1 MSLARRLALGFV
13 SILVL
18 LLAVAITSSYALRL
32 LGAQVQRIVQVNNLK
47 TALANELMGS
57 LNDLAVH
64 TRSAALFAD
73 LDRKQLEVEAQGT
86 RAAETSY
93 VKTQRDL
100 TALLA
105 GDKASD
111 QERQLMADISRA
123 GEKVLPEFRDSLK
136 QAVDGD
142 TVAAVLTL
150 MNRVRPAEIVLRGHV
165 VELIELQRHQSE
177 SASVEVAALQH
188 NMFVVVGAL
197 VLMALVM
204 GGLIAW
210 RITVSVT
217 APISRAVVVAERIA
231 TGDLSSQV
239 EVRIFDETGRLLQGI
254 AAMQDKLKT
263 LVGGIRHAADSIQV
277 ASSEVAAGNQDLSQR
292 TEDAA
297 SNLQQTASSMD
308 HLTGIVMNS
317 ADSAR
322 LASQLAASAASAA
335 ARGGTVVAEVVSTM
349 GEINTSSARIAD
361 IITVIDGIA
370 FQTNILALNAAVEAA
385 RAGEQ
390 GRGFAVV
397 AAEVRTLAGRSAQ
410 AAKEIKILIAASV
423 DRVARG
429 TRLVADAGDTMN
441 DIVNSVQRVTDTLG
455 EITVAASAQ
464 CEGISRINT
473 AIASLDQMTQQNSA
487 LVEQSAAA
495 AESLRDQAA
504 QLAATVSTFKL
515 DREAER
521 PASLAGVTQ
530 MALLSI
536 D

>member
-47 TALANELMGS
+47 TALAHELMGS
-57 LNDLAVH
+57 LNDLAVR
-64 TRSAALFAD
+64 TRSATLFAD
-73 LDRKQLEVEAQGT
+73 LDRKQLELEAQGA
-86 RAAETSY
+86 RGAETSY
-93 VKTQRDL
+93 AKTQRDL

-123 GEKVLPEFRDSLK
+123 GEKVLPEFRESLK

-165 VELIELQRHQSE
+165 AELIELQRHQSE
-177 SASVEVAALQH
+177 SASVEVVALQH
-188 NMFVVVGAL
+188 KMFVVVGAL
-197 VLMALVM
+197 VLMALLM

-210 RITVSVT
+210 RITISVT

-231 TGDLSSQV
+231 TGDLSSQI
-239 EVRIFDETGRLLQGI
+239 EVRIFDETGRLLQAI

-277 ASSEVAAGNQDLSQR
+277 ASSEVAAGNQDLSLR

-308 HLTGIVMNS
+308 HLTGIVMNN
-317 ADSAR
+317 ADAAR

-410 AAKEIKILIAASV
+410 AAKEIRILIAASV

-441 DIVNSVQRVTDTLG
+441 DIVNSVRRVSDTLG

-464 CEGISRINT
+464 SEGIGRINS
-473 AIASLDQMTQQNSA
+473 AITSLDHMTQQNSA
-487 LVEQSAAA
+487 LVEQSAGA

-515 DREAER
+515 KRQAER
-521 PASLAGVTQ
+521 LGLPAWGGV
-530 MALLSI
+530 AVH
-536 D
+536 

>member
-1 MSLARRLALGFV
+1 MSLARRLSLGFV

-18 LLAVAITSSYALRL
+18 LLAVAITSTYALRL

-47 TALANELMGS
+47 TALANELMGNI
-57 LNDLAVH
+57 NDLAVR
-64 TRSAALFAD
+64 TRSVALFAD
-73 LDRKQLEVEAQGT
+73 LDRKQLEIEAQGT

-111 QERQLMADISRA
+111 QERKLMADISRA
-123 GEKVLPEFRDSLK
+123 GEKVLPEFRESLK
-136 QAVDGD
+136 QAMDGD

-165 VELIELQRHQSE
+165 TELIELQRHQSE
-177 SASVEVAALQH
+177 STSVEVVTLQH
-188 NMFVVVGAL
+188 NMFVVEGTL

-210 RITVSVT
+210 RITISVT

-239 EVRIFDETGRLLQGI
+239 KVRIFDETGRLLQAI

-263 LVGGIRHAADSIQV
+263 LVGGIRSAADSIQV

-297 SNLQQTASSMD
+297 SKLQQTASSMD

-322 LASQLAASAASAA
+322 LASQLAASATSAA

-349 GEINTSSARIAD
+349 GEINISSTRIAD

-410 AAKEIKILIAASV
+410 AAKEIRILIAASV
-423 DRVARG
+423 ERVARG

-464 CEGISRINT
+464 SEGIGRINT
-473 AIASLDQMTQQNSA
+473 AIVSLDQMTQQNSA

-495 AESLRDQAA
+495 AKSLRDQAA

-515 DREAER
+515 DRQAER

>member
-1 MSLARRLALGFV
+1 
-13 SILVL
+13 
-18 LLAVAITSSYALRL
+18 
-32 LGAQVQRIVQVNNLK
+32 
-47 TALANELMGS
+47 
-57 LNDLAVH
+57 
-64 TRSAALFAD
+64 
-73 LDRKQLEVEAQGT
+73 
-86 RAAETSY
+86 
-93 VKTQRDL
+93 
-100 TALLA
+100 
-105 GDKASD
+105 
-111 QERQLMADISRA
+111 
-123 GEKVLPEFRDSLK
+123 
-136 QAVDGD
+136 
-142 TVAAVLTL
+142 
-150 MNRVRPAEIVLRGHV
+150 MNQVRPAEIVLRSHV
-165 VELIELQRHQSE
+165 TELIEMQRHQSE
-177 SASVEVAALQH
+177 SASVEVVALQH
-188 NMFVVVGAL
+188 NMFAVEGAL

-210 RITVSVT
+210 RITISVT

-231 TGDLSSQV
+231 TGDLSSQI
-239 EVRIFDETGRLLQGI
+239 EVRIFDETGRLLQAI

-263 LVGGIRHAADSIQV
+263 LVGGIRSSADSIQV

-297 SNLQQTASSMD
+297 SNLQQTASSMA

-317 ADSAR
+317 ADSAL
-322 LASQLAASAASAA
+322 LARQLAVSAASAA

-349 GEINTSSARIAD
+349 SEINTSSSRIAD

-410 AAKEIKILIAASV
+410 AAKEIRVLIAASV
-423 DRVARG
+423 ERVARG
-429 TRLVADAGDTMN
+429 TRLVADAGHTMH

-464 CEGISRINT
+464 SEGIARINT

-487 LVEQSAAA
+487 LVEQGAAA
-495 AESLRDQAA
+495 AESLRDQAT
-504 QLAATVSTFKL
+504 QLAAAVSTFKL
-515 DREAER
+515 DRQTQ
-521 PASLAGVTQ
+521 SLASPGRANSV
-530 MALLSI
+530 ALLSI

>member
-1 MSLARRLALGFV
+1 
-13 SILVL
+13 
-18 LLAVAITSSYALRL
+18 
-32 LGAQVQRIVQVNNLK
+32 
-47 TALANELMGS
+47 
-57 LNDLAVH
+57 
-64 TRSAALFAD
+64 
-73 LDRKQLEVEAQGT
+73 
-86 RAAETSY
+86 
-93 VKTQRDL
+93 
-100 TALLA
+100 
-105 GDKASD
+105 
-111 QERQLMADISRA
+111 
-123 GEKVLPEFRDSLK
+123 
-136 QAVDGD
+136 
-142 TVAAVLTL
+142 
-150 MNRVRPAEIVLRGHV
+150 
-165 VELIELQRHQSE
+165 
-177 SASVEVAALQH
+177 
-188 NMFVVVGAL
+188 MFVVEGAL
-197 VLMALVM
+197 VLIALFM

-239 EVRIFDETGRLLQGI
+239 EVRIFDETGRLLQAI

-297 SNLQQTASSMD
+297 SNLQQTASSME

-349 GEINTSSARIAD
+349 GEINTSSTRIAD

-410 AAKEIKILIAASV
+410 AAREIRVLIAASV
-423 DRVARG
+423 ERVARG
-429 TRLVADAGDTMN
+429 TRLVADAGDTMD
-441 DIVNSVQRVTDTLG
+441 DIVNSVQRVSDTLG

-464 CEGISRINT
+464 SEGIGRINT
-473 AIASLDQMTQQNSA
+473 AITSLDQMTQQNSA

-515 DREAER
+515 DRQAER
-521 PASLAGVTQ
+521 PGLPAWGDDNGSATPRL
-530 MALLSI
+530 MR
-536 D
+536 